1 MLKLKIVRTY
11 FNIVVM
17 AGRLD
22 LSQRECLHHAVIFKM
37 KVVKVASFA
46 GLNGVVLLIT
56 ILRLVVL
63 YVTGCTGAWPH
74 CITSE
79 SLARPARPIQNSD
92 LYLLSIRSQTYTC
105 PVVIVSYSI
114 DIVDQGVE
122 PAHNTQLVEGI
133 TS

>member
-1 MLKLKIVRTY
+1 MIKLKIVRSY
-11 FNIVVM
+11 INIVVM

-79 SLARPARPIQNSD
+79 SLARPDPCPIQSSD
-92 LYLLSIRSQTYTC
+92 LYLTSIRTQKSDLHLPC
-105 PVVIVSYSI
+105 GHSI
-114 DIVDQGVE
+114 IQY
-122 PAHNTQLVEGI
+122 
-133 TS
+133 